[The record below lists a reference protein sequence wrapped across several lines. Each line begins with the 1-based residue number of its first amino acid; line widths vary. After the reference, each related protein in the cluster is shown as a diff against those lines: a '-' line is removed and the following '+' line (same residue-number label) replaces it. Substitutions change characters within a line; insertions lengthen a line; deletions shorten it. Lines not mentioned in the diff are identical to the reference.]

1 MKPRIFVSST
11 FYDLK
16 YIREEL
22 ENYIKAHDFEPI
34 LFENGDVG
42 YTPNM
47 PLDES
52 CYKAI
57 SISDMAILIIGGNYG
72 SAAFGENEDKFKKF
86 VSVTRKEF
94 NTGVEQGIPF
104 YVFIESAVKSEYEV
118 YKLNR
123 EDIESGEH
131 TIVFKACKN
140 INVFRFI
147 RDIESIGNF
156 PMISFDKVGDIKEFL
171 GKQWADMFK
180 TYIQSLRE
188 KKAIDTLQDKVDMM
202 QVLIEKMDK
211 IVVAIG
217 ENAPQESIKKQT
229 ENEKNIA
236 EMKSACLLLGR
247 KIRLLGGTSITEK
260 RKVQVN
266 ALIQALL
273 NMLEVWEKEPI
284 DKRKLINEFE
294 AKINETGASVHS
306 FKYSIFEHA
315 DMYIQLLSD
324 NEKNNEINKLLCS
337 DEYYYNIFY
346 EIKDLSALLS

>member
-52 CYKAI
+52 CYRAI

-72 SAAFGENEDKFKKF
+72 SAASDENEDKFKEF

-123 EDIESGEH
+123 EDIESGKF
-131 TIVFKACKN
+131 TIAFKACKN

-156 PMISFDKVGDIKEFL
+156 PVISFDKVGDIKEFL

-188 KKAIDTLQDKVDMM
+188 KKAIDTLQDKVDKM
-202 QVLIEKMDK
+202 QVLIEKMDE

-217 ENAPQESIKKQT
+217 ENAPQEIIKKQT
-229 ENEKNIA
+229 ENGKNMA
-236 EMKSACLLLGR
+236 EMKNTCLSLGR
-247 KIRLLGGTSITEK
+247 KISLSGGTSIAEK

-266 ALIQALL
+266 ALIQALF
-273 NMLEVWEKEPI
+273 NMLEAWKKGAI
-284 DKRKLINEFE
+284 DKSKLVNEFE
-294 AKINETGASVHS
+294 AQMNAAGASMIGLN
-306 FKYSIFEHA
+306 YSIFDCA
-315 DMYIQLLSD
+315 DKYINLLSD
-324 NEKNNEINKLLCS
+324 DEKNNEMNKLLCS
-337 DEYYYNIFY
+337 DEYYYKIFC
-346 EIKDLSALLS
+346 EIKDLSALIM

>member
-22 ENYIKAHDFEPI
+22 ENFIKAHDFEPI

-47 PLDES
+47 SLDQS
-52 CYKAI
+52 CYRAI

-72 SAAFGENEDKFKKF
+72 SAASDENEDKFKEF

-123 EDIESGEH
+123 EDIESGKF
-131 TIVFKACKN
+131 TIAFKACKN

-156 PMISFDKVGDIKEFL
+156 PVISFDKVGDIKEFL

-188 KKAIDTLQDKVDMM
+188 KKAIDTLQDKVDKM

-217 ENAPQESIKKQT
+217 ENAPQEIIKKQT

-236 EMKSACLLLGR
+236 EMKDACLLLGR
-247 KIRLLGGTSITEK
+247 KINLSGGTSSTEK
-260 RKVQVN
+260 RKDQVN

-273 NMLEVWEKEPI
+273 NMLEAWKKEPI
-284 DKRKLINEFE
+284 DKSELINEFE
-294 AKINETGASVHS
+294 AKINETGASMLRFS
-306 FKYSIFEHA
+306 YSIFNYA
-315 DMYIQLLSD
+315 DMYIKLLSD
-324 NEKNNEINKLLCS
+324 NEKNNEMNKLLCS
-337 DEYYYNIFY
+337 DEYYDKIFGK
-346 EIKDLSALLS
+346 IRDLSELLM